1 LDGDAGP
8 FRMLSW
14 DEARALAGDVTLH
27 PHSVTH
33 PILSRCPDE
42 K

>member
-1 LDGDAGP
+1 
-8 FRMLSW
+8 MLSW
-14 DEARALAGDVTLH
+14 DEARALARDGNVTLYL
-27 PHSVTH
+27 HSVTH